1 MRLRHNKFQL
11 QFFGNTALWPNI
23 RADKKHS
30 GPIIPE
36 PALLTA
42 RSRRKLETVVPL
54 KPVPVF
60 LARLA
65 HGKDCIR
72 RYKVQAVP
80 SAFQTSISFFTI
92 NAPKRG
98 LPKCLPLHFTDKKL
112 RLGALQGHGCA
123 QGRCMWFSPVPSR
136 PELPGEGCRW

>member
-60 LARLA
+60 LNWCVIVVIVYRLCDNF
-65 HGKDCIR
+65 KNQR
-72 RYKVQAVP
+72 K
-80 SAFQTSISFFTI
+80 
-92 NAPKRG
+92 
-98 LPKCLPLHFTDKKL
+98 
-112 RLGALQGHGCA
+112 
-123 QGRCMWFSPVPSR
+123 
-136 PELPGEGCRW
+136 